1 VALFYIIQQ
10 LSSFLILLKLRKL
23 YALVSL
29 FFFVIIFLFK
39 PDTFDMVM
47 YPEMI
52 HTLHNHEF
60 LFGKVIN
67 FISLFLNDERKIITV
82 FQIFLLC
89 VASLMLLFFQES
101 KDKLLILAVILS
113 SVAVMVSV
121 HNNLRQGIA
130 SIIILI
136 GIFSYLAG
144 YKKTAIILLISSQ
157 GFHRSAIFFIQIIF
171 FASIIFS
178 NLYKRFSSFDNLK
191 RMKMVYVLAF
201 GLSSIVFFVII
212 NFISFLDYFTFEET
226 SFVNYVRDFEYAQ
239 FRTPVLL
246 KNSLLLFLTITTE
259 FFLKFKSINYR
270 LDLLRF
276 LRILFVVTC
285 LFLSLIENFSE
296 VSNRIL
302 FMYYT
307 IEMGIMCILVSEK
320 FYNTVIVILFG
331 YAFAFNVLNIVG
343 GI

>member
-1 VALFYIIQQ
+1 MALFYIIQQ
-10 LSSFLILLKLRKL
+10 LSSLLILLKLRKL

-39 PDTFDMVM
+39 PDTYDLFM
-47 YPEMI
+47 YPKMVQGDK
-52 HTLHNHEF
+52 HEF
-60 LFGKVIN
+60 LFRKVIN

-89 VASLMLLFFQES
+89 MASSMLLFFQES
-101 KDKLLILAVILS
+101 KDKFLILAVILS
-113 SVAVMVSV
+113 SIAVMVSV
-121 HNNLRQGIA
+121 HNNLRQGLA

-191 RMKMVYVLAF
+191 CMKMVYVLAF
-201 GLSSIVFFVII
+201 GLSSILFFTIL
-212 NFISFLDYFTFEET
+212 NLISYLNYFTFEEIL
-226 SFVNYVRDFEYAQ
+226 FINYLRDFEYDQ
-239 FRTPVLL
+239 LRTPVIL
-246 KNSLLLFLTITTE
+246 KNFLLLFLIIVTE
-259 FFLKFKSINYR
+259 FSLKFKSVNYR
-270 LDLLRF
+270 LDLFRF
-276 LRILFVVTC
+276 LRIFFLLTC
-285 LFLSLIENFSE
+285 LFLSFNSVYSE

-302 FMYYT
+302 YMYYI
-307 IEMGIMCILVSEK
+307 IEMGLLCILVSEK
-320 FYNTVIVILFG
+320 FYNTTTIILVA
-331 YAFAFNVLNIVG
+331 YAFAFNVHNIIG

>member
-1 VALFYIIQQ
+1 MALFYIIQQ
-10 LSSFLILLKLRKL
+10 LSSLLILLKYRKL

-39 PDTFDMVM
+39 PDTFDLVM
-47 YPEMI
+47 YPDI
-52 HTLHNHEF
+52 VLSVARHEI
-60 LFGKVIN
+60 LFEKVIN
-67 FISLFLNDERKIITV
+67 FISLFINDERKVITV
-82 FQIFLLC
+82 YQIFLLC

-101 KDKLLILAVILS
+101 KDKLLILAIILS
-113 SVAVMVSV
+113 SVAVMMSV
-121 HNNLRQGIA
+121 HNNLRQGLA

-136 GIFSYLAG
+136 SIFSYLAG

-157 GFHRSAIFFIQIIF
+157 GFHRSSIFFITIIF

-178 NLYKRFSSFDNLK
+178 NLYKRFSSFNNLEC
-191 RMKMVYVLAF
+191 MKMIYVLAF
-201 GLSSIVFFVII
+201 GISSILFIAII
-212 NFISFLDYFTFEET
+212 SSMSYLDYLTLGKTEFK
-226 SFVNYVRDFEYAQ
+226 NYVRDFEYGQ
-239 FRTPVLL
+239 FRTPVMI
-246 KNSLLLFLTITTE
+246 KNFILLLFIIATE

-276 LRILFVVTC
+276 LRILFVLTC
-285 LFLSLIENFSE
+285 LFLSFIDDFSE

-307 IEMGIMCILVSEK
+307 IEMGMLCILVSEK
-320 FYNTVIVILFG
+320 FYNTTIVILFG
-331 YAFAFNVLNIVG
+331 YAFAFNIWNIVG